1 VSRDRAASIRQRL
14 LNSRSANE
22 DFNTTL
28 TRYVGAR
35 LLYRLS
41 VSPHAERFVLK
52 GAVLFSL
59 WSDAPHRAT
68 RDVDLLGFGDPAVA
82 AMEAVFRD
90 VCAIEADDGLEFARD
105 SVRGEE
111 IRSAAEYDGVRLR
124 VDARLAQARIGL
136 QVDVGFGDAVVPA
149 PELIEVPAL
158 AGLPPAR
165 LRAYPREAVIAEK
178 LHTVVLLRMANTR
191 MKDLYDIWS
200 LAQRFEFD
208 ADRLAESI
216 AATFARR
223 RTNMPEEVPIG
234 LSSAFADEA
243 GKAEQWRAFVQRSG
257 ASEARELIEVIANL
271 RAFLVPVMQRTRSS
285 SDARPTWAPGGP
297 WRPTPI

>member
-14 LNSRSANE
+14 LNARQASE

-28 TRYVGAR
+28 TRYAGAR

-41 VSPHAERFVLK
+41 ISPHAERFVLK

-59 WSDAPHRAT
+59 WSNAPHRAT

-82 AMEAVFRD
+82 EIESVFRD
-90 VCAIEADDGLEFARD
+90 VCAIEADDGLEFARE

-124 VDARLAQARIGL
+124 MDSRLAQARIRV

-178 LHTVVLLRMANTR
+178 LHAVVLLRLANTR

-216 AATFARR
+216 AATFGRR
-223 RTNMPEEVPIG
+223 RTEVPAEVPIG
-234 LSSAFADEA
+234 LSSAFADDAE
-243 GKAEQWRAFVQRSG
+243 KATQWRAFVQRSG
-257 ASEARELIEVIANL
+257 ASSARELSEVLEEL
-271 RAFLVPVMQRTRSS
+271 RAFLAPVMQRIRARSG
-285 SDARPTWAPGGP
+285 ANLTWVPGGS
-297 WRPTPI
+297 WRARRE

>member
-1 VSRDRAASIRQRL
+1 MRRDRAASIRQRL
-14 LNSRSANE
+14 LNSRPANE

-28 TRYVGAR
+28 TRYAGAR

-41 VSPHAERFVLK
+41 VSQHVERFVLK

-90 VCAIEADDGLEFARD
+90 VCAVEADDGLEFAGD

-124 VDARLAQARIGL
+124 LDARLAQARIRV

-178 LHTVVLLRMANTR
+178 LHALVILRLANTR
-191 MKDLYDIWS
+191 MKDIYDIWS

-208 ADRLAESI
+208 AVRLAESI

-223 RTNMPEEVPIG
+223 RTEVPDDVPIG
-234 LSSAFADEA
+234 LSFAFAHDTE
-243 GKAEQWRAFVQRSG
+243 KAAQWHAFVQRSG
-257 ASEARELIEVIANL
+257 ALDARELADVLADL
-271 RAFLVPVMQRTRSS
+271 RAFLVPVMHRVRTPSGTNSS
-285 SDARPTWAPGGP
+285 WAPGGS
-297 WRPTPI
+297 WRARQE

>member
-1 VSRDRAASIRQRL
+1 MSRDRAASIRQRL
-14 LNSRSANE
+14 LNARPVSE

-28 TRYVGAR
+28 TRYAGAR

-68 RDVDLLGFGDPAVA
+68 RDVDLLGFGDPAIA
-82 AMEAVFRD
+82 GIESVFRD
-90 VCAIEADDGLEFARD
+90 VCVIETDDGLEFARD

-124 VDARLAQARIGL
+124 MDARLAQARIRV

-178 LHTVVLLRMANTR
+178 LHAIVLLRLANTR

-223 RTNMPEEVPIG
+223 RTEVPDDVPIG
-234 LSSAFADEA
+234 LSSAFADDA
-243 GKAEQWRAFVQRSG
+243 DKGAQWRAFVQRSG
-257 ASEARELIEVIANL
+257 ASGARELSEVLAEL
-271 RAFLVPVMQRTRSS
+271 RAFLVPVMQRVRTPTGTNSS
-285 SDARPTWAPGGP
+285 WAPPGS
-297 WRPTPI
+297 WRARRE

>member
-1 VSRDRAASIRQRL
+1 MSRERAASIRQRL
-14 LNSRSANE
+14 LNARPVSE

-28 TRYVGAR
+28 TRYAGAR

-68 RDVDLLGFGDPAVA
+68 RDVDLLGFGDPAIA
-82 AMEAVFRD
+82 GIESVFRD
-90 VCAIEADDGLEFARD
+90 VCVIETDDGLEFARD

-124 VDARLAQARIGL
+124 MDARLAQARIRV

-178 LHTVVLLRMANTR
+178 LHAIVLLRLANTR
-191 MKDLYDIWS
+191 MKDLYAIWS

-208 ADRLAESI
+208 AGRLAESI

-223 RTNMPEEVPIG
+223 RTEVPDDVPIG
-234 LSSAFADEA
+234 LSSAFADDA
-243 GKAEQWRAFVQRSG
+243 DKG
-257 ASEARELIEVIANL
+257 A
-271 RAFLVPVMQRTRSS
+271 Q
-285 SDARPTWAPGGP
+285 
-297 WRPTPI
+297 